1 MDREQ
6 DRSSA
11 WRWALRALTRRM
23 HTVHEIHAGL
33 RKRGFHQDVIE
44 SVVAE
49 LLVLKYL
56 DDQLFAQTWI
66 SSRSATRLHGRLR
79 LARDLKQKGV
89 PENIVEDAMGR
100 SLTVEEELAHA
111 RKAAE
116 KKVRTLRAGGK
127 ATGYKARAALYR
139 HLSSRGF
146 TGDVVRAALDEIV
159 L

>member
-1 MDREQ
+1 MNQEQ

-23 HTVHEIHAGL
+23 HTVHEIQTGL
-33 RKRGFHQDVIE
+33 RKRGFHQEVIE
-44 SVVAE
+44 SVVDE

-56 DDQLFAQTWI
+56 DDQQFAQTWI

-89 PENIVEDAMGR
+89 SEVVVQDAMDR
-100 SLTVEEELAHA
+100 SLTADEELAYA

-116 KKVRTLRAGGK
+116 KKARALRTAGK
-127 ATGYKARAALYR
+127 ATGLKARAALYR

-146 TGDVVRAALDEIV
+146 TGNVVHAALVGIEF
-159 L
+159 